1 MAVISTSI
9 KIDSDLK
16 QQAQELFNDLGLNLS
31 TAVNIFLKQAVRE
44 RSIPFHIGDPF
55 YSKANQEY
63 LAKIIADVEAGKAK
77 LTSHELLED

>member
-16 QQAQELFNDLGLNLS
+16 QQAQELFSDLGLNLS

-44 RSIPFHIGDPF
+44 HSIPFHIGDPF

-63 LAKIIADVEAGKAK
+63 LAKIIADVESGKAK

>member
-16 QQAQELFNDLGLNLS
+16 RQAQELFSDLGLNLS

-63 LAKIIADVEAGKAK
+63 LAKIIADVESGKAK

>member
-16 QQAQELFNDLGLNLS
+16 QQAQELFSDLGLNLS

-55 YSKANQEY
+55 YSRANQEY
-63 LAKIIADVEAGKAK
+63 LAKIINDTESGKAK

>member
-63 LAKIIADVEAGKAK
+63 LAKIIADVESGKAK
-77 LTSHELLED
+77 LTSHELLEG